1 MPAFGFR
8 PLPARVVAA
17 AVVPTPGDLSR
28 RAISQAERISF
39 LQKTAPVLM
48 ASRPFEAR

>member
-8 PLPARVVAA
+8 PMPARVVAA
-17 AVVPTPGDLSR
+17 GMPAPGEVSR
-28 RAISQAERISF
+28 RAISQAEPISF
-39 LQKTAPVLM
+39 LQKTAPLLM